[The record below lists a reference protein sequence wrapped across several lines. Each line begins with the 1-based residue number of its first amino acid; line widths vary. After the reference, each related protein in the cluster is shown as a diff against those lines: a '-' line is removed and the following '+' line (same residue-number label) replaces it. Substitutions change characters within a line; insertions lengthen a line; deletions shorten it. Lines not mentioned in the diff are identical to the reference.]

1 MIMEEESK
9 EGFGAAKGQIVAPGR
24 MKFSSNREVH
34 AKAIEF
40 LK

>member
-9 EGFGAAKGQIVAPGR
+9 EGFGAGGQIVAPGR
-24 MKFSSNREVH
+24 MKFSSKREVH